1 MTIALR
7 DYQSLALDR
16 LDEGYESGLLRLGV
30 GLPTGSGKTI
40 VMVELAR
47 RYAAQGVHV
56 WMLLHRDQLVIQTE
70 QKMRQHV
77 RDADMYSSPPRNLAV
92 SKTTVGV
99 VQGDRNVV
107 GADIVVVSVHTL
119 RSEKRLSQ
127 MRRPGLIIVDEAHVS
142 MSDTYL
148 RIFDRFSDARLA
160 GFTATWM
167 RADKKQLGDIWQKI
181 VFHRSIRW
189 AIREGH
195 LVPPRG
201 ISIGAPEHLLDDV
214 RTRGGDYVE
223 ADLGHAVSVEA
234 IRTNVIRGYLEH
246 ARGKLGALFAP
257 TRAASEYF
265 RDGLQSAGIP
275 AAGIYANTPPR
286 ERRMIFDA
294 YRKRRIAVLT
304 TCTALAEGWDAPWC
318 DVALMVR
325 PTKSKG
331 LYIQQVGRV
340 LRPWPG
346 KTEALVLDFVGAAQG
361 MSLNLDAILQ
371 QSEPDDPIDE
381 LDEEEQE
388 EGFARPSGQELMFR
402 VSKGTKPVDLF
413 AGTAAVWQ
421 TTDLGVPFVAT
432 RTHLY
437 FLFGYE
443 GDWAVGCCPINGLR
457 GGKWLRQGMS
467 AEEALNYASI
477 IAVDEDE
484 QAASRDATWRRR
496 TISNAQIR
504 TARSIGCPIMP
515 DDRQGELSD
524 RITWRRACVALRD
537 VGIRNAS

>member
-1 MTIALR
+1 MTIQLR
-7 DYQSLALDR
+7 DYQSESLDR
-16 LDEGYESGLLRLGV
+16 LDAGYESGLLRLGI
-30 GLPTGSGKTI
+30 GLPTGVGKTI
-40 VMVELAR
+40 VMTEMAR
-47 RYAAQGVHV
+47 RYAAKGAHV
-56 WMLLHRDQLVIQTE
+56 WILLHRDQLVIQTE
-70 QKMRQHV
+70 RKMREH
-77 RDADMYSSPPRNLAV
+77 ATPP
-92 SKTTVGV
+92 TTVGV
-99 VQGDRNVV
+99 VQGDRDVV

-119 RSEKRLSQ
+119 RSEKRLSR
-127 MRRPGLIIVDEAHVS
+127 MRRPDLIIVDEAHVS

-148 RIFDRFSDARLA
+148 RIFERYPLARLA

-167 RADKKQLGDIWQKI
+167 RADKKQLGDIWEKI
-181 VFHRSIRW
+181 VYHRSIRW
-189 AIREGH
+189 AIREDH

-223 ADLGHAVSVEA
+223 ADLGQAVSVEA
-234 IRTNVIRGYLEH
+234 IRTNVIRGYSEH
-246 ARGKLGALFAP
+246 ARGRLAVLFAP

-275 AAGIYANTPPR
+275 SAGIYAGTPAR
-286 ERRMIFDA
+286 ERHMIFEA
-294 YRKRRIAVLT
+294 YHKRRIAVLT

-361 MSLNLDAILQ
+361 MSLNLDAILR
-371 QSEPDDPIDE
+371 QSEPDDPPDE
-381 LDEEEQE
+381 LDDEEQE
-388 EGFARPSGQELMFR
+388 EYGSRPAGQELMFR
-402 VSKGTKPVDLF
+402 VGKGTKPVDLF
-413 AGTAAVWQ
+413 AGTSAVWQ

-432 RTHLY
+432 KTRFY
-437 FLFGYE
+437 FLFSYE
-443 GDWAVGCCPINGLR
+443 GMFAVGSCPITGLR
-457 GGKWLRQGMS
+457 GGAWLRQDMG

-477 IAVDEDE
+477 VAVDEDE
-484 QAASRDATWRRR
+484 HHASRDARWRKAPITER
-496 TISNAQIR
+496 QIR

-515 DDRQGELSD
+515 DDRSGDLSD

-537 VGIRNAS
+537 VGIRGAS

>member
-1 MTIALR
+1 MTIQLR
-7 DYQSLALDR
+7 DYQETALSR
-16 LDEGYESGLLRLGV
+16 LDDGYAEGLLRLGI
-30 GLPTGSGKTI
+30 GLPTGVGKTI
-40 VMVELAR
+40 IMTEMAR
-47 RYAAQGVHV
+47 RYAQLGIHV
-56 WMLLHRDQLVIQTE
+56 WILLHRDQLVIQTE
-70 QKMRQHV
+70 KKMREH
-77 RDADMYSSPPRNLAV
+77 ATPP
-92 SKTTVGV
+92 TTVGV
-99 VQGDRNVV
+99 VQGDRDVV
-107 GADIVVVSVHTL
+107 SANIVVVSVHTL
-119 RSEKRLSQ
+119 RSEKRLSR
-127 MRRPGLIIVDEAHVS
+127 MRPPGLIIVDEAHVS
-142 MSDTYL
+142 MSETYL
-148 RIFDRFSDARLA
+148 RIFERFSSARLA
-160 GFTATWM
+160 GFTATWL
-167 RADKKQLGDIWQKI
+167 RSDKKQLGDVWQKV

-223 ADLGHAVSVEA
+223 SDLGQAVSVEA
-234 IRTNVIRGYLEH
+234 IRTNVIRGYHEH
-246 ARGKLGALFAP
+246 ARGRLAVLFAP

-265 RDGLQSAGIP
+265 REGLQSANIP
-275 AAGIYANTPPR
+275 AAGIYAGTPAR

-361 MSLNLDAILQ
+361 MSLNLDAILR
-371 QSEPDDPIDE
+371 QSEQDDPIDE
-381 LDEEEQE
+381 LDEEDQE

-496 TISNAQIR
+496 AISNAQIR

-537 VGIRNAS
+537 VGIQSAS

>member
-1 MTIALR
+1 VTITLR
-7 DYQSLALDR
+7 DYQHTAIER
-16 LDEGYESGLLRLGV
+16 LHEGYAQDYRALGI
-30 GLPTGSGKTI
+30 GLPTGVGKTI
-40 VMVELAR
+40 VMTKLADEF
-47 RYAAQGVHV
+47 AVAGMHV
-56 WMLLHRDQLVIQTE
+56 WILLHRDQLVIQTE
-70 QKMRQHV
+70 KKMREHATRPV
-77 RDADMYSSPPRNLAV
+77 
-92 SKTTVGV
+92 TVGV
-99 VQGDRNVV
+99 VQADRNVV

-127 MRRPGLIIVDEAHVS
+127 MRTPDLIIVDEAHVS

-148 RIFDRFSDARLA
+148 RIFDRFPRAKLA
-160 GFTATWM
+160 GFTATWT
-167 RADKKQLGDIWQKI
+167 RSDKKQLGDVWQKI

-223 ADLGHAVSVEA
+223 SDLGRAVSVEE
-234 IRTNVIRGYLEH
+234 IRGNVVRGYHEH
-246 ARGKLGALFAP
+246 ARGRLAVLFAP

-265 RDGLQSAGIP
+265 REGLQSAGVP

-286 ERRMIFDA
+286 ERRMIFDS
-294 YRKRRIAVLT
+294 YHKRRISVLT

-318 DVALMVR
+318 DVAMMVR
-325 PTKSKG
+325 PTQSKG

-371 QSEPDDPIDE
+371 QSEPDDPDVD
-381 LDEEEQE
+381 LDEEEE
-388 EGFARPSGQELMFR
+388 KREYLPAGQELMFR
-402 VSKGTKPVDLF
+402 VGKGTRAVDLF

-432 RTHLY
+432 RSHFY

-443 GDWAVGCCPINGLR
+443 GLWAVGRCPMGGLR
-457 GGKWLRQGMS
+457 GGSWLRQDMTP
-467 AEEALNYASI
+467 EEALNYASI
-477 IAVDEDE
+477 VAVDEDE
-484 QAASRDATWRRR
+484 HIASHDAAWRKRP
-496 TISNAQIR
+496 ISAAQLK
-504 TARSIGCPIMP
+504 TARSIGCPVMP
-515 DDRQGELSD
+515 GDKAGDLAD
-524 RITWRRACVALRD
+524 RITWRKACVALRD
-537 VGIRNAS
+537 IGLRSAS